1 MYSSDFYYGW
11 GLSKKRVLK
20 YIFWEDISEIVGDGG

>member
-1 MYSSDFYYGW
+1 MYSIDFYYGW

-20 YIFWEDISEIVGDGG
+20 YIFGEDISDIVGDGG